1 MNKIFGAVLG
11 FFAVKLFLLT
21 EIEQMGFRMFVNI
34 ISGEKTFG
42 NQFSIERM
50 LLSDTSLKLIAG
62 TITGAALV
70 HWYESTI
77 NLKKKVDDLNK
88 KVNETQD
95 DINNDT
101 SQPLPHSHVKCP
113 DCRDKIRKEATV
125 CRHCG
130 CTLIPQT

>member
-11 FFAVKLFLLT
+11 FFIVKLFLLS
-21 EIEQMGFRMFVNI
+21 EIEQMGFRMFVKI
-34 ISGEKTFG
+34 ISGESTFG

-62 TITGAALV
+62 TIAGAALV
-70 HWYESTI
+70 HWCESLI
-77 NLKKKVDDLNK
+77 NIKKKVA
-88 KVNETQD
+88 ETQD
-95 DINNDT
+95 DVNNDA

-113 DCRDKIRKEATV
+113 DCREKIRKAANL

-130 CTLIPQT
+130 CKLIPQI